1 MEQRLRPSEQEQRA
15 ARDARRAVL
24 AAVML
29 VFVIATSLS
38 DGGLVPNAD
47 PNGAPPRTR
56 AAEGSHEGDLRT
68 GLILITPAF
77 GNICEHRLIDNETW
91 RVRPNGTI
99 QCDAAV
105 AWHRQRNGEHTSQSR
120 IEAIR
125 DGFVS
130 KR

>member
-1 MEQRLRPSEQEQRA
+1 M
-15 ARDARRAVL
+15 
-24 AAVML
+24 ML

-38 DGGLVPNAD
+38 DGGLISNVE
-47 PNGAPPRTR
+47 PNGAPPPTR
-56 AAEGSHEGDLRT
+56 AAEGPHEGDLRT
-68 GLILITPAF
+68 GWILITPAN
-77 GNICEHRLIDNETW
+77 GNICEHRLIDNDTW
-91 RVRPNGTI
+91 RVRRNGTI

>member
-1 MEQRLRPSEQEQRA
+1 MNQRLPPSEPELRA
-15 ARDARRAVL
+15 ALDARRAVL
-24 AAVML
+24 AAIML
-29 VFVIATSLS
+29 VFVIATSFS
-38 DGGLVPNAD
+38 DGKLLPSVD
-47 PNGAPPRTR
+47 PTGAPPD
-56 AAEGSHEGDLRT
+56 AGGAEAPHEADLRT
-68 GLILITPAF
+68 GWILITPAF

-105 AWHRQRNGEHTSQSR
+105 AWHRQRNGEHTAQSR